1 MLDGYLVDSCQL
13 VNTTRD
19 DFGQEITGVTE
30 TLNCRWRDIT
40 EVRRGANMDTNDAQ
54 SMVWFAAADQV
65 KVTKGTI
72 LFYEGQYY
80 QVDKCTKAR
89 RLGETTVQFVKCEVN
104 VTTIGIS

>member
-1 MLDGYLVDSCQL
+1 MLDGYLVDSCEL
-13 VNTTRD
+13 VNVSRD
-19 DFGQEITGVTE
+19 DFGQQITGVTE

-40 EVRRGANMDTNDAQ
+40 EIRRGANMDTNDAQ
-54 SMVWFAAADQV
+54 SMVWFAAADQA
-65 KVTKGTI
+65 KVSKGTI